1 MVFAYGNFYYVVS
14 VDEHSE
20 TSLTKIKK
28 NFLYSYSLV
37 FSILWQDLE
46 NVRFEQVSLCKF
58 RSIVKLH
65 FKVCCYLL
73 FAALQLFEPFWVLY
87 FCLVCRLF
95 DGGSLKRNLS
105 ANANKYICGSPLAF
119 RCSNCIIYI
128 YINIYI

>member
-1 MVFAYGNFYYVVS
+1 MVFAYGNFYYVAS

-20 TSLTKIKK
+20 TSLIKIKK

-73 FAALQLFEPFWVLY
+73 FAALQLFEPHRSLLLSCV
-87 FCLVCRLF
+87 
-95 DGGSLKRNLS
+95 GSLMADPSKE
-105 ANANKYICGSPLAF
+105 I
-119 RCSNCIIYI
+119 
-128 YINIYI
+128 

>member
-1 MVFAYGNFYYVVS
+1 MRTTKLRKFSNLRKTRKDFLNLMFFCAYGVCLRQFLLCRKRRRN
-14 VDEHSE
+14 DSE

-73 FAALQLFEPFWVLY
+73 FAALQLFEPHRSLLLSCV
-87 FCLVCRLF
+87 
-95 DGGSLKRNLS
+95 GSLMADPSKE
-105 ANANKYICGSPLAF
+105 I
-119 RCSNCIIYI
+119 
-128 YINIYI
+128 